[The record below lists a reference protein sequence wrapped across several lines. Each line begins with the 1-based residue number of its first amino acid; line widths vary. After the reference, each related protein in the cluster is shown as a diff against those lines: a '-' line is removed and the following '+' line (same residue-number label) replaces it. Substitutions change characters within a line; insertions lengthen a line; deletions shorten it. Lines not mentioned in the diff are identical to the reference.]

1 MKYLFVCISIIFI
14 LFGVTATTNQHQS
27 SCLAIQQLFIKIRDG
42 KIPMAAAIQELKKL
56 LVKLE
61 QQQPNSTPTLVFP
74 IKGYN
79 CSAIGG
85 KNGSGFIPKG
95 YSFFDGNKHKGH
107 PAHDIFIRDSNQDCL
122 DDKTH
127 LPVPVVSVSNGIVI
141 SAENTWADT
150 SLLRGGNYIWI
161 YSPQHH
167 SLFYYAH
174 QSTVTVA
181 VGDVVKAGQTI
192 GYVGRSGL
200 NANKKRSPTHLHFM
214 QLKISPQ
221 YQPYPVNPFSALCN
235 NKPS

>member
-1 MKYLFVCISIIFI
+1 MKYHLLCISTI
-14 LFGVTATTNQHQS
+14 LLLCAFSVTPQNQKP
-27 SCLAIQQLFIKIRDG
+27 SCLALQQLFIKIRDG
-42 KIPMAAAIQELKKL
+42 KTPKATAIQELKKL

-61 QQQPNSTPTLVFP
+61 QQQPDSTPTFVFP

-79 CSAIGG
+79 CAAIGG
-85 KNGSGFIPKG
+85 KNGSGFKPLG

-107 PAHDIFIRDSNQDCL
+107 PAHDIFIWDSNQDCL

-235 NKPS
+235 NKSS